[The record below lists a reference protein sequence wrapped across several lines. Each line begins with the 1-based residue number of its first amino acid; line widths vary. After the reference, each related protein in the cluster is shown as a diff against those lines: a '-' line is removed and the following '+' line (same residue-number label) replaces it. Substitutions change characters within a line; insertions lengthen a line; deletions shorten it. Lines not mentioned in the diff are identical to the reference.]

1 MTNSAETHPSFLRRR
16 QISPPTLLEKL
27 VAVILGGSLSF
38 FAITMIALLGF
49 QVFFI
54 GRIYP
59 GVHVAGIDIGGL
71 TRKNAVEVLKA
82 EAVYPNTGLIALE
95 DQGDIW
101 LFSPVELG
109 LVIDH
114 EASIEAAYSLGRR
127 GWPWERWGDRIESF
141 RYGEDL
147 APKLILDGR
156 LTQAQLNLLAA
167 EINQP
172 MIEARLQLDGF
183 DVVAEPGQIGRLLDI
198 EATIALIQQPA
209 SSMVNANIQLVVDET
224 YPSILDVSEQTNIAQ
239 EILSQPLT
247 LRVSEST
254 FETLGPWTFD
264 AETLASMLIIERG
277 MTENGETFVV
287 KLDENKLYNFIYPL
301 APSLEVQSHNTRFI
315 FNDDTRQLD
324 VIEPAVVGRELMV
337 EESIDH
343 INEQLAEGA
352 HTIDLLF
359 DYSNPEITD
368 DMTSADLGITE
379 LVSSN
384 TSYFFGSD
392 ASRIQNIKVA
402 AAQFHG
408 IFIPPGATFSMAEN
422 IGDISVDT
430 GYAEAWIIYGDRTV
444 KGVGG
449 GVCQVSTTLFRTVF
463 FGGFPVEERHP
474 HAYRVYYYELNSSG
488 GVNESLA
495 GLDATVYAPVV
506 DFKFTND
513 TPYWL
518 LMETY
523 LNESAR
529 SLTWKFYSTSDGRTI
544 DWNTTGLQNKTDPP
558 WPVYEENSDLS
569 KGEIKK
575 VDWAIEGAQVT
586 VTRTVWRD
594 GNVLLDDTFKT
605 TYQPWAAV
613 CQYGP
618 GTEDYPPEGDQRD
631 KFSCRPK
638 EN

>member
-27 VAVILGGSLSF
+27 VAAILGGSLF
-38 FAITMIALLGF
+38 FFVITIVAMLGYQLL
-49 QVFFI
+49 FI

-59 GVHVAGIDIGGL
+59 GVRVAGIDIGGQS
-71 TRKNAVEVLKA
+71 RKNAVELLQA
-82 EAVYPNTGLIALE
+82 QSVYPSNGVIALE
-95 DQGDIW
+95 DNGSVW
-101 LFSPVELG
+101 VFSPQEWG
-109 LVIDH
+109 LVVDH
-114 EASIEAAYSLGRR
+114 QASIETAFRIGRQ
-127 GWPWERWGDRIESF
+127 GWPWERWDTRIESL
-141 RYGEDL
+141 RYGDDL
-147 APKLILDGR
+147 APKLILDQR
-156 LTQAQLNLLAA
+156 LTQAQLNIIAA

-172 MIEARLQLDGF
+172 MVEARLQLDGF
-183 DVVAEPGQIGRLLDI
+183 EVMAEPGQIGRLLDI
-198 EATIALIQQPA
+198 EATMALIQQPT
-209 SSMVNANIQLVVDET
+209 SNMLDANLNLVVDET
-224 YPSILDVSEQTNIAQ
+224 FPSILDVSQQTNVAE
-239 EILSQPLT
+239 EILSEPLVV
-247 LRVSEST
+247 RVSDSST
-254 FETLGPWTFD
+254 ETLGPWTFD
-264 AETLASMLIIERG
+264 QETLASMLIIERG
-277 MTENGETFVV
+277 VTDNGETFVV

-301 APSLEVQSHNTRFI
+301 APSLEVQSHNARFI

-324 VIEPAVVGRELMV
+324 VIEPAAVGRELMV
-337 EESIDH
+337 EESIAH

-352 HTIDLLF
+352 HTINLVF
-359 DYSNPEITD
+359 DYNNPEITD
-368 DMTSADLGITE
+368 DVTAADLGITE
-379 LVSSN
+379 LVSSS

-392 ASRIQNIKVA
+392 ASRIQNIKTA

-408 IFIPPGATFSMAEN
+408 IFIPPGATFSMVEN

-474 HAYRVYYYELNSSG
+474 HAYRVYYYELNSGG

-529 SLTWKFYSTSDGRTI
+529 SLTWKFYSTSDGRTV

-558 WPVYEENSDLS
+558 WPVYEENSDLD
-569 KGEIKK
+569 KGQIKK
-575 VDWAIEGAQVT
+575 VDWAVEGAQVT

-618 GTEDYPPEGDQRD
+618 GTEDYPPEGNQRD
-631 KFSCRPK
+631 KYSCRPK
-638 EN
+638 ND

>member
-1 MTNSAETHPSFLRRR
+1 
-16 QISPPTLLEKL
+16 
-27 VAVILGGSLSF
+27 
-38 FAITMIALLGF
+38 
-49 QVFFI
+49 
-54 GRIYP
+54 
-59 GVHVAGIDIGGL
+59 VAGIDIGGL
-71 TRKNAVEVLKA
+71 TRKNAVEVLKT
-82 EAVYPNTGLIALE
+82 EAVYPNNGLIALE
-95 DQGDIW
+95 DQGDVW

-114 EASIEAAYSLGRR
+114 EASIEAAFSLGRS
-127 GWPWERWGDRIESF
+127 GWPWERWDDRIESF
-141 RYGEDL
+141 RYGEEI
-147 APKLILDGR
+147 APKLILDQR
-156 LTQAQLNLLAA
+156 LTQAQLNLIAA

-172 MIEARLQLDGF
+172 MVEARLQLDGF
-183 DVVAEPGQIGRLLDI
+183 DVLAEPGQVGRLLDI
-198 EATIALIQQPA
+198 EATMALIQQPA
-209 SSMVNANIQLVVDET
+209 SGMVDANIQLIVDET
-224 YPSILDVSEQTNIAQ
+224 YPSILDISEQTNIAR
-239 EILSQPLT
+239 EILSQPMT
-247 LRVSEST
+247 LRVSGSAAESI
-254 FETLGPWTFD
+254 GPWTFD
-264 AETLASMLIIERG
+264 RETLASMLIIERG
-277 MTENGETFVV
+277 ATDNGETFVV

-301 APSLEVQSHNTRFI
+301 ALSLETQSYNTRFI

-324 VIEPAVVGRELMV
+324 VIEPAVVGRALLV

-343 INEQLAEGA
+343 INEQLAAGA
-352 HTIDLLF
+352 HTIDLVF

-368 DMTSADLGITE
+368 DMTAADLGITE
-379 LVSSN
+379 LVSSS
-384 TSYFFGSD
+384 TSYFYGSD
-392 ASRIQNIKVA
+392 ASRIQNIKTA

-408 IFIPPGATFSMAEN
+408 ILIPPGATFSMVEN

-474 HAYRVYYYELNSSG
+474 HAYRVYYYELNSGG

-529 SLTWKFYSTSDGRTI
+529 SLTWKFYSTSDGRTV

-558 WPVYEENSDLS
+558 WPVYEENSDLG

-575 VDWAIEGAQVT
+575 VDWAVEGAQVT
-586 VTRTVWRD
+586 VTRTVRRD
-594 GNVLLDDTFKT
+594 GSILFDDTFKT

-618 GTEDYPPEGDQRD
+618 GTNEYPPEGDQRD
-631 KFSCRPK
+631 KYTCRPK
-638 EN
+638 DN